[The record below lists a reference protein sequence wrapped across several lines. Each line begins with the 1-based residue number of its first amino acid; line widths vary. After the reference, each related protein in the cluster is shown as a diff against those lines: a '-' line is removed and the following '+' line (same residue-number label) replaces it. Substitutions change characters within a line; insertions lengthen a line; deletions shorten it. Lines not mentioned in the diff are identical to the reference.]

1 MFTTLTHNNLVMRA
15 EQERCS
21 ARLTTRKLRASWKP
35 PSGIL
40 AALPVML
47 STIYLS
53 SIRLPVFKT
62 RLGNFS
68 RTLFHEAWNS
78 LHSSVLY
85 THKSLRNHVSLRTTH
100 AWSPRKAARVVS
112 VVFAGKKFAR
122 CNNISRLEWHANNGH
137 TRAWFLCMFFV
148 SHLHNVWNSFNRKTE
163 LLWKVHSGDIEELI
177 LASCPISLEKV
188 IDENLNRS
196 RYESAVWTHLSRTS
210 KKIEILRGCCSGL
223 LLPGSKRSPNEFHL
237 AMTNHMSFVRLFFT
251 WDLSLRKANIVP
263 PNERP
268 LNEIV
273 YGDLRIDVCETH
285 GLIVLPP
292 RWKVFM
298 CLNNYFFGTF
308 FRG

>member
-1 MFTTLTHNNLVMRA
+1 MRA

-85 THKSLRNHVSLRTTH
+85 THKSLGNHVSLRTTH

-122 CNNISRLEWHANNGH
+122 CNNISRLDMLIMAIHVRGFCV
-137 TRAWFLCMFFV
+137 RSLCRICTMC
-148 SHLHNVWNSFNRKTE
+148 E
-163 LLWKVHSGDIEELI
+163 I
-177 LASCPISLEKV
+177 ASIGKQSSYEKYTV
-188 IDENLNRS
+188 
-196 RYESAVWTHLSRTS
+196 V
-210 KKIEILRGCCSGL
+210 ILRS
-223 LLPGSKRSPNEFHL
+223 
-237 AMTNHMSFVRLFFT
+237 
-251 WDLSLRKANIVP
+251 
-263 PNERP
+263 
-268 LNEIV
+268 
-273 YGDLRIDVCETH
+273 
-285 GLIVLPP
+285 
-292 RWKVFM
+292 
-298 CLNNYFFGTF
+298 
-308 FRG
+308 